1 MIGMCGVVCAST
13 HINQVN
19 DAGVAGGPV
28 QRHRNLECTQSARV
42 GTADQAWP
50 PYTVDLHATAPRRKD
65 QRQCLL
71 RHTRPQHQHEDTP
84 LASAR
89 AQDENEARAAPSR
102 GLLKRGLLT
111 KGKAT
116 TTTTTPAP
124 QDDVEYEDDAEYA
137 EGDAQ
142 EPSTEAPPSS
152 TEGKKLVT
160 GGVRPFRSNT
170 DLLEALKRRRAQVAE
185 AKINGQSSSSVDG
198 VDAASK
204 SSYSKK
210 RFNTATRETNVE
222 DAPPAPPAPPK
233 PSRGRFGRPSSR
245 SFQEAE
251 PEEQNDAA
259 PPARTGR
266 TFSRG
271 RGN

>member
-1 MIGMCGVVCAST
+1 MRILPFIVLLTC
-13 HINQVN
+13 
-19 DAGVAGGPV
+19 
-28 QRHRNLECTQSARV
+28 L
-42 GTADQAWP
+42 AW
-50 PYTVDLHATAPRRKD
+50 
-65 QRQCLL
+65 Q
-71 RHTRPQHQHEDTP
+71 
-84 LASAR
+84 ASAR

-185 AKINGQSSSSVDG
+185 G
-198 VDAASK
+198 
-204 SSYSKK
+204 KK

>member
-1 MIGMCGVVCAST
+1 MRILPLMFLLA
-13 HINQVN
+13 
-19 DAGVAGGPV
+19 
-28 QRHRNLECTQSARV
+28 
-42 GTADQAWP
+42 
-50 PYTVDLHATAPRRKD
+50 
-65 QRQCLL
+65 CL
-71 RHTRPQHQHEDTP
+71 TWQ
-84 LASAR
+84 ASAR
-89 AQDENEARAAPSR
+89 AQDENEARAAPAR

-124 QDDVEYEDDAEYA
+124 QEEVEYEDDAEYP
-137 EGDAQ
+137 EEEPQD
-142 EPSTEAPPSS
+142 PSTEAPTSS
-152 TEGKKLVT
+152 TEGKKLVA

-170 DLLEALKRRRAQVAE
+170 ELLAALKRRRAQAAE
-185 AKINGQSSSSVDG
+185 AKLNGQASSAVSQSQDSP
-198 VDAASK
+198 AEASK

-222 DAPPAPPAPPK
+222 EAPVAAK
-233 PSRGRFGRPSSR
+233 SNRGRFGKPSSK

-266 TFSRG
+266 TFSR
-271 RGN
+271 RGGN

>member
-1 MIGMCGVVCAST
+1 MRILPFIVLLTC
-13 HINQVN
+13 
-19 DAGVAGGPV
+19 
-28 QRHRNLECTQSARV
+28 L
-42 GTADQAWP
+42 AW
-50 PYTVDLHATAPRRKD
+50 
-65 QRQCLL
+65 Q
-71 RHTRPQHQHEDTP
+71 
-84 LASAR
+84 ASAR
-89 AQDENEARAAPSR
+89 AQDDSEARAAPSR

-116 TTTTTPAP
+116 TTTTPAP

-137 EGDAQ
+137 DGDAQ

-152 TEGKKLVT
+152 TEGKKLVS

-185 AKINGQSSSSVDG
+185 AKINGQSSSNVDG
-198 VDAASK
+198 EAVAK
-204 SSYSKK
+204 SSYNKK

-222 DAPPAPPAPPK
+222 DAPPAAPAPSK
-233 PSRGRFGRPSSR
+233 PSRSRFGRPSSR

-251 PEEQNDAA
+251 AEEQNDAA

>member
-1 MIGMCGVVCAST
+1 MKILPLIVFLTC
-13 HINQVN
+13 
-19 DAGVAGGPV
+19 
-28 QRHRNLECTQSARV
+28 L
-42 GTADQAWP
+42 AW
-50 PYTVDLHATAPRRKD
+50 
-65 QRQCLL
+65 Q
-71 RHTRPQHQHEDTP
+71 
-84 LASAR
+84 ASAR
-89 AQDENEARAAPSR
+89 AQDEGEARAASSR

-124 QDDVEYEDDAEYA
+124 QDDAEYEDDAEYSDG
-137 EGDAQ
+137 EAQ

-152 TEGKKLVT
+152 TEGKKLVS

-185 AKINGQSSSSVDG
+185 AKNNGQSSSAVSQFQ
-198 VDAASK
+198 DAEAYK
-204 SSYSKK
+204 SSNSKK

-222 DAPPAPPAPPK
+222 DAPAPPK

-245 SFQEAE
+245 STQETE

-266 TFSRG
+266 TFSR
-271 RGN
+271 RGGN